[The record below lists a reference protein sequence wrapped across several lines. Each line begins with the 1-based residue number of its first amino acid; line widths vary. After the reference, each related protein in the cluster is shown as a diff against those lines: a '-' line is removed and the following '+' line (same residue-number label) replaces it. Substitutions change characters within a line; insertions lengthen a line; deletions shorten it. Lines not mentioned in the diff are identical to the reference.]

1 MEAQNRAL
9 LTSANGKEPLKRKRQ
24 VMVTYNAAAAFKHRY
39 IYLYSMFA
47 LADLPSPKWAPRPRG
62 GSPVEGGRI
71 HDEQVK
77 GDETDL
83 IRGCF

>member
-1 MEAQNRAL
+1 MEARSHFTRVKDTGGGSRTTPASSGINKVLLRMEAQNRAL

-47 LADLPSPKWAPRPRG
+47 LADLPSPK
-62 GSPVEGGRI
+62 
-71 HDEQVK
+71 
-77 GDETDL
+77 
-83 IRGCF
+83 

>member
-1 MEAQNRAL
+1 
-9 LTSANGKEPLKRKRQ
+9 
-24 VMVTYNAAAAFKHRY
+24 
-39 IYLYSMFA
+39 MFA
-47 LADLPSPKWAPRPRG
+47 LADLPNTERAPHLRG
-62 GSPVEGGRI
+62 GFPVEGGRI